1 MSLLRTLVV
10 DDEPLART
18 GMSDF
23 VARVDF
29 LQEVGQARSGM
40 EALTLLQEQPV
51 DLLLLD
57 IQMPGLSGIE
67 LVETLP
73 EVPAV
78 IFTTAHPSFAV
89 QGFELDAVD
98 YLLKPVAFPRF
109 LRAVLK
115 VRDRRAAGSPP
126 PAAGGTPA
134 VPATPPPVEV
144 EDTDIFVREEG
155 RVERIRTEAILYAEA
170 MQNYCRIH
178 TTERSYLPLLP
189 LSELLARLPAAH
201 FVQIHRSYLVNIR
214 QADGVVGNQLRIGSQ
229 LLPISR
235 SKREEVIEQLIGD
248 RLL

>member
-1 MSLLRTLVV
+1 MSIRTLIV

-23 VARVDF
+23 VGRVDF
-29 LQEVGQARSGM
+29 LEEVGQARSGL
-40 EALTLLQEQPV
+40 EALTLLRERAV

-67 LVETLP
+67 LVETLA

-78 IFTTAHPSFAV
+78 VFTTAHPSFAV
-89 QGFELDAVD
+89 KGFELDAVD
-98 YLLKPVAFPRF
+98 YLLKPIAFPRF

-115 VRDRRAAGSPP
+115 VRERLAASPP

-134 VPATPPPVEV
+134 VPAAPPPPAA
-144 EDTDIFVREEG
+144 DTDIFVREEG
-155 RVERIRTEAILYAEA
+155 RVERIRTEDILYAEA

-178 TTERSYLPLLP
+178 TTGRSYLPLLP
-189 LSELLARLPAAH
+189 LSELLASLPSAH
-201 FVQIHRSYLVNIR
+201 FVQIHRSYLINLR
-214 QADGVVGNQLRIGSQ
+214 RADGVVGNQVRVGDQ

-235 SKREEVIEQLIGD
+235 SKREEVIAQLIGD